1 MYRCFFIRFLNL
13 AYINSKNFKW
23 KWVFVMNRSSDFRQ
37 KEVINMSD
45 GKRLG
50 FVSDVEIDLDT
61 GKIDA
66 IILPGVGKLFG
77 LLGKDNEFA
86 IPWEKIKKIGEDI
99 ILVDLDDRYIRKY
112 FD

>member
-1 MYRCFFIRFLNL
+1 
-13 AYINSKNFKW
+13 
-23 KWVFVMNRSSDFRQ
+23 MNRSSDFRQ

-50 FVSDVEIDLDT
+50 FVSDIEIDLDT

-99 ILVDLDDRYIRKY
+99 ILVDLDERFIRKY

>member
-1 MYRCFFIRFLNL
+1 
-13 AYINSKNFKW
+13 
-23 KWVFVMNRSSDFRQ
+23 MNRSSDFRQ
-37 KEVINMSD
+37 KEVINITD

-50 FVSDVEIDLDT
+50 FVSDVEIDLES

-77 LLGKDNEFA
+77 LLGKESELV
-86 IPWEKIKKIGEDI
+86 IPWDKIVKIGEDI
-99 ILVDLDDRYIRKY
+99 ILVDLDERFIRKY

>member
-1 MYRCFFIRFLNL
+1 
-13 AYINSKNFKW
+13 
-23 KWVFVMNRSSDFRQ
+23 MNRSSDFRQ
-37 KEVINMSD
+37 KEVINISD

-50 FVSDVEIDLDT
+50 FVSDVEIDLES

-66 IILPGVGKLFG
+66 IILPGVGRLFG
-77 LLGKDNEFA
+77 LLGKENEFV

-99 ILVDLDDRYIRKY
+99 ILVDLEERFIRKY